1 MNGQIQ
7 GPFTTHPREKVQ
19 IKRREEP
26 LCPQIAGELQILEV
40 SKSHFEIGYSK
51 VITV

>member
-7 GPFTTHPREKVQ
+7 GPFTTHLREKAK
-19 IKRREEP
+19 IKRQEEP
-26 LCPQIAGELQILEV
+26 SRPQIAGELQILEV
-40 SKSHFEIGYSK
+40 SKNHFAIGYSK